1 MPASATC
8 TAPPRTTGC
17 SATPSSRR
25 LPRSGDEARGGAAL
39 PRLRPGRRAGAAR
52 TRRPRGAVA
61 RGDARALGLR
71 RLRRHHLPVPDA
83 ASVRPASA
91 RAPVAL
97 RRGWR
102 QPGPRPRR
110 PAAGRRGA
118 EWETRHIRARKSG
131 AAMRRSGTMPGIFC
145 GPFAMLTFPDR
156 GTTAMATAKHL
167 LLGVLEDGV
176 DLANRVQANR
186 PFRTYLEER
195 AWLVVPAAVLI
206 VIASLACAMGL
217 VLFVGGT
224 RPLLVLF
231 SLVLAPFVLAGSVL
245 VQAYVFVSWLEKR
258 ALAQALGHRLP
269 RRGGVMVV
277 PSLLVALFVATP
289 LAMLSSVAPTISV
302 TILVLLIAAPFA
314 YARLDR

>member
-1 MPASATC
+1 
-8 TAPPRTTGC
+8 
-17 SATPSSRR
+17 
-25 LPRSGDEARGGAAL
+25 
-39 PRLRPGRRAGAAR
+39 
-52 TRRPRGAVA
+52 
-61 RGDARALGLR
+61 
-71 RLRRHHLPVPDA
+71 
-83 ASVRPASA
+83 
-91 RAPVAL
+91 
-97 RRGWR
+97 
-102 QPGPRPRR
+102 
-110 PAAGRRGA
+110 
-118 EWETRHIRARKSG
+118 
-131 AAMRRSGTMPGIFC
+131 
-145 GPFAMLTFPDR
+145 
-156 GTTAMATAKHL
+156 MATAKHL

-176 DLANRVQANR
+176 DLANRVHANR
-186 PFRTYLEER
+186 PLRSYLEER

-269 RRGGVMVV
+269 RRRGVMVV
-277 PSLLVALFVATP
+277 PSLLVALFVAAP
-289 LAMLSSVAPTISV
+289 LAMLSSVAPTIGV

>member
-1 MPASATC
+1 
-8 TAPPRTTGC
+8 
-17 SATPSSRR
+17 
-25 LPRSGDEARGGAAL
+25 
-39 PRLRPGRRAGAAR
+39 
-52 TRRPRGAVA
+52 
-61 RGDARALGLR
+61 
-71 RLRRHHLPVPDA
+71 
-83 ASVRPASA
+83 
-91 RAPVAL
+91 
-97 RRGWR
+97 
-102 QPGPRPRR
+102 
-110 PAAGRRGA
+110 
-118 EWETRHIRARKSG
+118 
-131 AAMRRSGTMPGIFC
+131 
-145 GPFAMLTFPDR
+145 
-156 GTTAMATAKHL
+156 MATAKHV

-176 DLANRVQANR
+176 DLANRVQGNR

-206 VIASLACAMGL
+206 VIASLACALGL

-269 RRGGVMVV
+269 RRRSVMVV

-289 LAMLSSVAPTISV
+289 LAMLSSVAPTIGV